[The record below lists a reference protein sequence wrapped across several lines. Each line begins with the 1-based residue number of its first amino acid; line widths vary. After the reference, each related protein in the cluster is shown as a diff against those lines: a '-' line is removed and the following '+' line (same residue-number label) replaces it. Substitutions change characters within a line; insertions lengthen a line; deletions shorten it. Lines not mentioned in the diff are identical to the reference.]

1 MKSIEKDIEYME
13 GTWAGEK
20 LIKHLPA
27 STYGNLEVAI
37 GVKETVVKKF
47 EEEFGYSR
55 NMPEF
60 DRNYAFNA
68 GMLDA
73 LIKYRDQNKQD

>member
-1 MKSIEKDIEYME
+1 MKSIEKDVEYME
-13 GTWAGEK
+13 GTWAGK
-20 LIKHLPA
+20 VLVQHLGD

-55 NMPEF
+55 NMPDF
-60 DRNYAFNA
+60 DRNYAFNV

-73 LIKYRDQNKQD
+73 LIKHRDKNKED